1 MESFG
6 LILIVVAA
14 LVFIAFALRRQHQR
28 AGNIDLDDGSWL
40 STETEEEPESITHH
54 APVVEFHVHGSE
66 AKVTFDVPLADE
78 DDKVLNEILVDEA
91 VEVVREKRKALPID
105 DVTEIVVF
113 AGRDDVR
120 EVGRSKLPS
129 PGELP
134 PPIQTAMLNLTQIAK
149 DPFAHQFESEQAV
162 RPVTQV
168 DVPGDELGPWRDE
181 LAVPEGLLR
190 GMRARGID
198 PASIDGPAF
207 VLALL
212 EMFEYRLKP
221 LPEPDTYM
229 ATKDG
234 AQFFIRSEIHGG
246 VGHHPELDESVIK
259 RFVYEFSTSGAQ
271 WGLLISDKYSPY
283 MIHDVE
289 SREPRIRFITRER
302 GQQFIDSMALG

>member
-1 MESFG
+1 MEGVG
-6 LILIVVAA
+6 LGLIVVVA
-14 LVFIAFALRRQHQR
+14 LVVIAFALRRQRER
-28 AGNIDLDDGSWL
+28 AANLDLDDGSWL
-40 STETEEEPESITHH
+40 STESVEEPESIALR
-54 APVVEFHVHGSE
+54 APVSQFHVHGTE
-66 AKVTFDVPLADE
+66 ARVTFDVPLAEE
-78 DDKVLNEILVDEA
+78 DDQVLNEILLDEA
-91 VEVVREKRKALPID
+91 VEVVREKRKELPID

-120 EVGRSKLPS
+120 EVGRAQLPS

-134 PPIQTAMLNLTQIAK
+134 PSIQTAMLSLSHIAK
-149 DPFAHQFESEQAV
+149 DPFAHQFESELTL

-181 LAVPEGLLR
+181 LEVPEGLIR

-198 PASIDGPAF
+198 PAAIDGPAF
-207 VLALL
+207 ILAML
-212 EMFEYRLKP
+212 EMFDYKLKP
-221 LPEPDTYM
+221 LPEPDAYM

-234 AQFFIRSEIHGG
+234 AQFFIRTEIHAA
-246 VGHHPELDESVIK
+246 GHHPELDEAVIK

-271 WGLLISDKYSPY
+271 WGLLVSDKYSPY